1 MEKMSK
7 VIDKVWKVVE
17 PFIEKVGLFM
27 LAFTATV
34 IIPIALIAAKV
45 LLIVAALTL
54 IGIGLYL
61 AYKLAKEKIMKFYN
75 YVVSGEMWED
85 IKAKMLAAWSWLKD
99 FGKWL
104 WDLTIDALEYIFVG
118 MWVDLAEFVWSKLC

>member
-1 MEKMSK
+1 MDKISK
-7 VIDKVWKVVE
+7 VIDKMWKVIE
-17 PFIEKVGLFM
+17 PLIDKVVLFM
-27 LAFTATV
+27 TAMFFSV
-34 IIPIALIAAKV
+34 IVPVALIAAKV
-45 LLIVAALTL
+45 LLIVAAIVA

-61 AYKLAKEKIMKFYN
+61 VYKWVTAKVKQFWN
-75 YVVSGEMWED
+75 YVTSGEMWKD
-85 IKAKMLAAWSWLKD
+85 IQAKMLAAWGWLKD